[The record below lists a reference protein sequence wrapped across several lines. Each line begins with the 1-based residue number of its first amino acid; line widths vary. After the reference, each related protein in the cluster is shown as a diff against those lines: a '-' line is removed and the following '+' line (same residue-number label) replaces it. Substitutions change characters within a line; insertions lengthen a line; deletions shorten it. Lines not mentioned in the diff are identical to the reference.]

1 MLINC
6 GHIHTTGDWQ
16 DTVNAIKTFM
26 KSKGF
31 LEVLPAEHIPE
42 LLGVDYYSIAE
53 KNLRFFIITRS
64 NKGWTGIF
72 EDGGQNADKELA
84 CYISEML
91 NRKTIWTICSTSLC
105 NYLYTIFD
113 QGEIVEELARG
124 DAYDY
129 DETGNLKYFE
139 FYNEEKLT
147 NFLST
152 LNITTPVVTYEEIT
166 ANPMNLNLTRE
177 DYIHLAFK
185 KPEEIKI
192 TEEEFIEDD
201 IEEKEKTGFFNKM
214 MERLTRPIW
223 DKLGKDM
230 ETLLP
235 QIQKGQEMTQ
245 LARNLMEQGLK
256 GEELRKHPSYEKLL
270 QLEKDVME
278 GLKNSPYYSEDME
291 GMLKQGLGLTQK
303 ILKPYVPLEEEIK
316 KLDYARDFSELATT
330 GKKIIELSSGIKID
344 PSEKSIKRIDK
355 AVSWAGKPDKVESE
369 KFKLAIGS
377 LIGEIIIKNIGG
389 EWVKAEEITN
399 SFIRVKEKEINP
411 FKWYDEKINKG
422 EKFFFQEEYLKIVE
436 A

>member
-316 KLDYARDFSELATT
+316 KLDDQGILHAIRGVKDLDEATGAYKDIDVVMENQKDLVDIVVELTPL
-330 GKKIIELSSGIKID
+330 GVIK
-344 PSEKSIKRIDK
+344 
-355 AVSWAGKPDKVESE
+355 G
-369 KFKLAIGS
+369 
-377 LIGEIIIKNIGG
+377 
-389 EWVKAEEITN
+389 
-399 SFIRVKEKEINP
+399 
-411 FKWYDEKINKG
+411 
-422 EKFFFQEEYLKIVE
+422 
-436 A
+436 